1 MIKAIKQS
9 KAGVTLVELLAV
21 LVIIGIISAI
31 ATVSFT
37 TVRQRTEESVL
48 EQNMVILIRELELF
62 SLIDDLSEDNTA
74 ALRDTLIMLGTRYTN
89 PVSGDQAII
98 RSLQAGGNDS
108 AAIVIS
114 QGTQWTTAQTI
125 NFPNNRLWPS
135 NAATSSQEKFRGAI
149 VVQIASDG
157 YVVYAYTRQQ
167 TMLNPRSIPFD

>member
-9 KAGVTLVELLAV
+9 KAGLTLVELLAV

-48 EQNMVILIRELELF
+48 EQNMVILIRELELY
-62 SLIDDLSEDNTA
+62 SVTNDLSEDNTG
-74 ALRDTLIMLGTRYTN
+74 ALQDTLIMLGTRYTN
-89 PVSGDQAII
+89 PVSGNQAII
-98 RSLQAGGNDS
+98 RSNQAGGNDS

-114 QGTQWTTAQTI
+114 QRDFTTAQTI
-125 NFPNNRLWPS
+125 NFPNNRLWPF